1 MHADT
6 CVWCAR
12 ARVCVC
18 VLGVQFCL
26 FHQTEK
32 KKGFDLQSVL
42 SRIHYFR
49 IHDYVQQLAVVQ
61 TLPTFLKVHPQ
72 VKLVVVDSIAFHFRQ
87 NFDDMSLRTRLLNG
101 MAQHLL
107 RLATTHKLAVV
118 LMNQMTTKYVGGSGK
133 MQLAPA
139 LGESWG
145 HAATN
150 RVVLCW
156 EDRVRTA
163 TLYKSPTMQ
172 EATIEYTVTAD
183 GIRSVPSNNANDN
196 DDAVDQDDQQHQ
208 QHQQYRQNLGQQQ
221 HYGGGAAG
229 GGGGGGGYGY
239 EEDTDALAQ
248 AAAAAAA
255 DDERREAA
263 IQRKRARTDGG
274 SG

>member
-1 MHADT
+1 M
-6 CVWCAR
+6 
-12 ARVCVC
+12 C

-26 FHQTEK
+26 FYQTEK

-61 TLPTFLKVHPQ
+61 TLPTFLKAHPQ

-263 IQRKRARTDGG
+263 IQRKRARTDVG